1 MATKRRTDHESTRE
15 PDAPA
20 VKAASAD
27 QPVSGGRRDEPEK
40 KEPAARAGAAEEQA
54 KPEAKQ
60 PEAEQAEA
68 KPPEAQQAE
77 AKPPEA
83 QQAEAKPPEA
93 QQAEAKPHEAAA
105 QQARAPA
112 PDRKADELASQL
124 EEANGRHLRLAADFE
139 NYKKRV
145 RQEQLDT
152 MKYAA
157 ATVAERLLPVLD
169 DADRA
174 LSHAPEGVDENWLKG
189 VRLTF
194 QKLEEVLGS
203 VGVERIEALG
213 APFDPKQHEAV
224 ASEETAK
231 HPEDTVVA
239 ELRAGYRM
247 HDRVLRP
254 ALVKVAR
261 PPA

>member
-1 MATKRRTDHESTRE
+1 MATKRRTDHDSPRQPRPET
-15 PDAPA
+15 PAVDAAPA
-20 VKAASAD
+20 DEPVSPGGGAGAPGGSAAAEQRED
-27 QPVSGGRRDEPEK
+27 QPADAATSDRRVE
-40 KEPAARAGAAEEQA
+40 
-54 KPEAKQ
+54 
-60 PEAEQAEA
+60 
-68 KPPEAQQAE
+68 
-77 AKPPEA
+77 
-83 QQAEAKPPEA
+83 
-93 QQAEAKPHEAAA
+93 
-105 QQARAPA
+105 
-112 PDRKADELASQL
+112 ELASQL
-124 EEANGRHLRLAADFE
+124 EEANGRRLRLAADFE

-152 MKYAA
+152 MRYAA

-174 LSHAPEGVDENWLKG
+174 LSHAPEGVDESWLKG

-194 QKLEEVLGS
+194 QKLEEVLAS
-203 VGVERIEALG
+203 VGVQRIEALG
-213 APFDPKQHEAV
+213 SPFDPKQHEAV
-224 ASEETAK
+224 GSEETAK

>member
-1 MATKRRTDHESTRE
+1 MATKRRTDHDSTRE

-20 VKAASAD
+20 VEAAAAD
-27 QPVSGGRRDEPEK
+27 TPVPGGKDEPTS
-40 KEPAARAGAAEEQA
+40 KEPAAKAGATDQHEK
-54 KPEAKQ
+54 KPEAPQ
-60 PEAEQAEA
+60 ADPPAADRRAE
-68 KPPEAQQAE
+68 
-77 AKPPEA
+77 
-83 QQAEAKPPEA
+83 
-93 QQAEAKPHEAAA
+93 
-105 QQARAPA
+105 
-112 PDRKADELASQL
+112 ELASQL
-124 EEANGRHLRLAADFE
+124 EEANSRHLRLAADFE
-139 NYKKRV
+139 NYKKRI

-174 LSHAPEGVDENWLKG
+174 LSHAPEGIDESWLKG

>member
-1 MATKRRTDHESTRE
+1 MATKRRTDH
-15 PDAPA
+15 DAPRQPRRSDA
-20 VKAASAD
+20 PTVAAASTDEPASGSGSEETAAEPVSRDQAEQAASAA
-27 QPVSGGRRDEPEK
+27 GAK
-40 KEPAARAGAAEEQA
+40 KEP
-54 KPEAKQ
+54 
-60 PEAEQAEA
+60 
-68 KPPEAQQAE
+68 
-77 AKPPEA
+77 
-83 QQAEAKPPEA
+83 
-93 QQAEAKPHEAAA
+93 EAAKA
-105 QQARAPA
+105 AD
-112 PDRKADELASQL
+112 DRRVEELGSQL

-139 NYKKRV
+139 NYKKRI

-152 MKYAA
+152 MRYAA
-157 ATVAERLLPVLD
+157 ATVAERLLPVVD
-169 DADRA
+169 DANLA
-174 LSHAPEGVDENWLKG
+174 LSHAPEGVDQSWLKG

-194 QKLEEVLGS
+194 QKLEEVLAS

-213 APFDPKQHEAV
+213 NPFDPKQHEAV
-224 ASEETAK
+224 GSEETTK

>member
-1 MATKRRTDHESTRE
+1 MATKRRTDHDSTRK

-20 VKAASAD
+20 VEAAAAD
-27 QPVSGGRRDEPEK
+27 KPVSGGGQDDATAK
-40 KEPAARAGAAEEQA
+40 QAATEAGA
-54 KPEAKQ
+54 K
-60 PEAEQAEA
+60 
-68 KPPEAQQAE
+68 PEAQQAD
-77 AKPPEA
+77 PT
-83 QQAEAKPPEA
+83 
-93 QQAEAKPHEAAA
+93 AA
-105 QQARAPA
+105 
-112 PDRKADELASQL
+112 DRRSEELATQL
-124 EEANGRHLRLAADFE
+124 EEANSRHLRLAADFE
-139 NYKKRV
+139 NYKKRI

-174 LSHAPEGVDENWLKG
+174 LSHAPEGIDESWLKG

-203 VGVERIEALG
+203 VGVDRIEALG

-224 ASEETAK
+224 ASEETSK

>member
-1 MATKRRTDHESTRE
+1 MS
-15 PDAPA
+15 
-20 VKAASAD
+20 
-27 QPVSGGRRDEPEK
+27 
-40 KEPAARAGAAEEQA
+40 EEQK
-54 KPEAKQ
+54 KPQDERQEPGTAAPSQ
-60 PEAEQAEA
+60 APEGGGASSV
-68 KPPEAQQAE
+68 
-77 AKPPEA
+77 
-83 QQAEAKPPEA
+83 
-93 QQAEAKPHEAAA
+93 AALDD
-105 QQARAPA
+105 
-112 PDRKADELASQL
+112 DRL
-124 EEANGRHLRLAADFE
+124 LRLAADFE

-145 RQEQLDT
+145 RQEQMDT

-174 LSHAPEGVDENWLKG
+174 LSHAPEGVDEGWLKG

-203 VGVERIEALG
+203 VGVERIESLG

>member
-1 MATKRRTDHESTRE
+1 MATKRRTDNDSPRQAHR

-20 VKAASAD
+20 VEASATD
-27 QPVSGGRRDEPEK
+27 DSSTPGGARNGGDKPK
-40 KEPAARAGAAEEQA
+40 GAEPAAQQKHDQKAAP
-54 KPEAKQ
+54 KPTAEPSESESAAVAA
-60 PEAEQAEA
+60 PERTVQEV
-68 KPPEAQQAE
+68 
-77 AKPPEA
+77 
-83 QQAEAKPPEA
+83 
-93 QQAEAKPHEAAA
+93 
-105 QQARAPA
+105 
-112 PDRKADELASQL
+112 ASQL

-139 NYKKRV
+139 NYKKRI

-157 ATVAERLLPVLD
+157 ATVAERLLPVVD

-174 LSHAPEGVDENWLKG
+174 LSHAPEGVDESWLKG

-203 VGVERIEALG
+203 VGVVRIEALG
-213 APFDPKQHEAV
+213 AQFDPKQHEAV
-224 ASEETAK
+224 ASEETSK

>member
-1 MATKRRTDHESTRE
+1 MATKRRTDHDSPRE
-15 PDAPA
+15 PHRPDAQA
-20 VKAASAD
+20 VDASAAD
-27 QPVSGGRRDEPEK
+27 DRPASGGARETGDRPKGDKPKVE
-40 KEPAARAGAAEEQA
+40 EPATKSEQ
-54 KPEAKQ
+54 K
-60 PEAEQAEA
+60 AEA
-68 KPPEAQQAE
+68 KPAAE
-77 AKPPEA
+77 A
-83 QQAEAKPPEA
+83 
-93 QQAEAKPHEAAA
+93 EAAPA
-105 QQARAPA
+105 QPERSV
-112 PDRKADELASQL
+112 EHLASQL
-124 EEANGRHLRLAADFE
+124 EEANSRHLRLAADFE
-139 NYKKRV
+139 NYKKRI

-157 ATVAERLLPVLD
+157 ATVAERLLPVVD

-213 APFDPKQHEAV
+213 SPFDPKQHEAV
-224 ASEETAK
+224 ASEETSK

>member
-1 MATKRRTDHESTRE
+1 MAIKRRTDHESTRE
-15 PDAPA
+15 PTAPT
-20 VKAASAD
+20 VEAASAD
-27 QPVSGGRRDEPEK
+27 QPVSGGKREEPMT
-40 KEPAARAGAAEEQA
+40 KEPAAKTGAAEEQA
-54 KPEAKQ
+54 EAQAKQ
-60 PEAEQAEA
+60 PEDKQPEAPAKQAEA
-68 KPPEAQQAE
+68 PAP
-77 AKPPEA
+77 
-83 QQAEAKPPEA
+83 
-93 QQAEAKPHEAAA
+93 AAA
-105 QQARAPA
+105 PEAPA
-112 PDRKADELASQL
+112 PAPARKADELASQL
-124 EEANGRHLRLAADFE
+124 GEANGRYVRLAADFE

-174 LSHAPEGVDENWLKG
+174 ISHAPEGVDEGWLKG

-224 ASEETAK
+224 ASEETSK

>member
-1 MATKRRTDHESTRE
+1 MATKRRTDHESTQK

-20 VKAASAD
+20 VEAASAD
-27 QPVSGGRRDEPEK
+27 QPASGGKQDEPRT
-40 KEPAARAGAAEEQA
+40 KEPAAEAGAADEQA
-54 KPEAKQ
+54 KPEAERPDAAAEKAAEKGAAE
-60 PEAEQAEA
+60 EAEARQT
-68 KPPEAQQAE
+68 
-77 AKPPEA
+77 
-83 QQAEAKPPEA
+83 
-93 QQAEAKPHEAAA
+93 EAAA
-105 QQARAPA
+105 EKAAAPV
-112 PDRKADELASQL
+112 PERKTDELASQL

-174 LSHAPEGVDENWLKG
+174 ISHAPEGVDESWLKG

>member
-1 MATKRRTDHESTRE
+1 MATKRRTDHDSTRKPE
-15 PDAPA
+15 APA
-20 VKAASAD
+20 VEAAPAD
-27 QPVSGGRRDEPEK
+27 QPVSGGNQEK
-40 KEPAARAGAAEEQA
+40 QKAAEPAMDAGAGDQPVKPDAPQAEPAVKTE
-54 KPEAKQ
+54 Q
-60 PEAEQAEA
+60 PEA
-68 KPPEAQQAE
+68 
-77 AKPPEA
+77 
-83 QQAEAKPPEA
+83 
-93 QQAEAKPHEAAA
+93 
-105 QQARAPA
+105 
-112 PDRKADELASQL
+112 PDVPMLERRIEVLASQL

-145 RQEQLDT
+145 RQDQLDT

-174 LSHAPEGVDENWLKG
+174 LSHAPEGIDEGWLKG

-213 APFDPKQHEAV
+213 ATFDPKQHEAV

>member
-1 MATKRRTDHESTRE
+1 MATKRRTDHDSTRK

-20 VKAASAD
+20 VEAAAAD
-27 QPVSGGRRDEPEK
+27 KPVSGGSQDEATAK
-40 KEPAARAGAAEEQA
+40 QAATEAGA
-54 KPEAKQ
+54 K
-60 PEAEQAEA
+60 
-68 KPPEAQQAE
+68 PEAQQAD
-77 AKPPEA
+77 PS
-83 QQAEAKPPEA
+83 
-93 QQAEAKPHEAAA
+93 AA
-105 QQARAPA
+105 
-112 PDRKADELASQL
+112 DRRSEELASQL
-124 EEANGRHLRLAADFE
+124 EEANSRHLRLAADFE
-139 NYKKRV
+139 NYKKRI

-174 LSHAPEGVDENWLKG
+174 LSHAPEGIDESWLKG

-194 QKLEEVLGS
+194 QKLEEVLRS

-224 ASEETAK
+224 ASEETSK

>member
-1 MATKRRTDHESTRE
+1 MATKRRTDHDSTPR

-20 VKAASAD
+20 VEAASAD
-27 QPVSGGRRDEPEK
+27 RPVSGGNQEK
-40 KEPAARAGAAEEQA
+40 SKANQPAAETGGSERTV
-54 KPEAKQ
+54 KPEA
-60 PEAEQAEA
+60 PEA
-68 KPPEAQQAE
+68 KPATTAE
-77 AKPPEA
+77 ADEA
-83 QQAEAKPPEA
+83 TEGTQGTQVTEE
-93 QQAEAKPHEAAA
+93 QEAAERTA
-105 QQARAPA
+105 ERRIEA
-112 PDRKADELASQL
+112 LASQL

-174 LSHAPEGVDENWLKG
+174 LSHAPEGLDESWLKG

>member
-1 MATKRRTDHESTRE
+1 MATKRKTDHDSPRQRHGPETPAAKAAPADGPGSSERRE
-15 PDAPA
+15 EPSAPPASEPAAQERSNEEPKERPNDRPGGKPDARTEP
-20 VKAASAD
+20 AASAD
-27 QPVSGGRRDEPEK
+27 P
-40 KEPAARAGAAEEQA
+40 
-54 KPEAKQ
+54 
-60 PEAEQAEA
+60 
-68 KPPEAQQAE
+68 
-77 AKPPEA
+77 
-83 QQAEAKPPEA
+83 
-93 QQAEAKPHEAAA
+93 
-105 QQARAPA
+105 APA
-112 PDRKADELASQL
+112 ERRVAELVSQL
-124 EEANGRHLRLAADFE
+124 DEANARHLRLAADFE
-139 NYKKRV
+139 NYKKRI
-145 RQEQLDT
+145 RQEQIDT
-152 MKYAA
+152 MRYAA

-174 LSHAPEGVDENWLKG
+174 LSHAPEGVAEWLKG

-194 QKLEEVLGS
+194 QKLEEVLAS

-224 ASEETAK
+224 SSEETAK
-231 HPEDTVVA
+231 HAEDTVVA

>member
-1 MATKRRTDHESTRE
+1 MATKRRTDHESTQK
-15 PDAPA
+15 PDGPA
-20 VKAASAD
+20 VEAASAD
-27 QPVSGGRRDEPEK
+27 QPVSGGSQDDPK
-40 KEPAARAGAAEEQA
+40 VKQPAADAGATDRKEDEKA
-54 KPEAKQ
+54 
-60 PEAEQAEA
+60 EAEG
-68 KPPEAQQAE
+68 
-77 AKPPEA
+77 
-83 QQAEAKPPEA
+83 
-93 QQAEAKPHEAAA
+93 
-105 QQARAPA
+105 ARGETAPA
-112 PDRKADELASQL
+112 DQAPAGDRRAEELASQL

-145 RQEQLDT
+145 RQEQMDT

-174 LSHAPEGVDENWLKG
+174 LSHAPEGVDEGWLKG

-203 VGVERIEALG
+203 VGVERIESLG

>member
-1 MATKRRTDHESTRE
+1 MATKRRTDQDSTRK

-20 VKAASAD
+20 VEAASAD
-27 QPVSGGRRDEPEK
+27 QPVSGGSPDEAKAPQ
-40 KEPAARAGAAEEQA
+40 PAA
-54 KPEAKQ
+54 
-60 PEAEQAEA
+60 
-68 KPPEAQQAE
+68 
-77 AKPPEA
+77 
-83 QQAEAKPPEA
+83 
-93 QQAEAKPHEAAA
+93 EAAA
-105 QQARAPA
+105 SGEQETTAQAQRA
-112 PDRKADELASQL
+112 DQLASQL
-124 EEANGRHLRLAADFE
+124 EEANRSHLRLAADFE

-157 ATVAERLLPVLD
+157 ATVAERLLPVVD

-174 LSHAPEGVDENWLKG
+174 LSHAPDGIDESWLKG

-224 ASEETAK
+224 GSEETSK